1 MMIKEWKKL
10 GLLSLTATMLL
21 GVGAPSVQAQ
31 DLTTDELVNRVI
43 KTSLQSKSVHT
54 KVKFSMTHS
63 DLEEKN
69 TQTVLDGELDASL
82 DLDKMAGKAEF
93 GLAKFPGASKVKLA
107 LLDGYL
113 YGKADG
119 KELDPIDL
127 KSQVPSWKSDLE
139 NLRQVESWNSPQ
151 YKGELAK
158 YFKSVQEDQG
168 YLLQLSETIDGKQFY
183 RDYQQL
189 WDQVKQE
196 ALHQL
201 LLETSNPT
209 IYGDFASFID
219 YVLNEEAFGAFVA
232 RKPKILVQTDKDFRV
247 THVTIDFQFSIDQGM
262 DLFSGLTGIFHVKLE
277 ADLDQ
282 YDQAVSVEK
291 P

>member
-1 MMIKEWKKL
+1 MIKGWKKL
-10 GLLSLTATMLL
+10 GLLSLTATMLW
-21 GVGAPSVQAQ
+21 GVGAPGVQAQ
-31 DLTTDELVNRVI
+31 DITTDELVNRVI

-63 DLEEKN
+63 DLEEKH
-69 TQTVLDGELDASL
+69 TQTVLDGDLDASL

-107 LLDGYL
+107 LVDGYL

-119 KELDPIDL
+119 KDLDPIDL
-127 KSQVPSWKSDLE
+127 QSQVPSWKSDLASM
-139 NLRQVESWNSPQ
+139 RQVETWNSPQ

-168 YLLQLSETIDGKQFY
+168 YLLQLSEDIDGKQLY

-219 YVLNEEAFGAFVA
+219 YVLNEEAFGAFMA

-247 THVTIDFQFSIDQGM
+247 TRVTVDFQFSIDQGM

>member
-1 MMIKEWKKL
+1 MMNKGWKKL
-10 GLLSLTATMLL
+10 GLLSLTATMLW
-21 GVGAPSVQAQ
+21 GGGAPSVQAQ

-82 DLDKMAGKAEF
+82 DLDQMAGKAEF

-107 LLDGYL
+107 LVDGYL

-119 KELDPIDL
+119 KDLEPIDL
-127 KSQVPSWKSDLE
+127 KSQVLSWKSDLE
-139 NLRQVESWNSPQ
+139 SMRQVEDWIRPQ
-151 YKGELAK
+151 DSRELAMYILRVK
-158 YFKSVQEDQG
+158 EDWG
-168 YLLQLSETIDGKQFY
+168 YLLQLSEAIDGKQFY
-183 RDYQQL
+183 RDHQEF

-196 ALHQL
+196 ALHQV
-201 LLETSNPT
+201 LLETSNPS
-209 IYGDFASFID
+209 IYEQNVRLID
-219 YVLNEEAFGAFVA
+219 YILNEEAFGAFMA
-232 RKPKILVQTDKDFRV
+232 REPKILVHTDKDFRV
-247 THVTIDFQFSIDQGM
+247 TSVEVDFQFSIDQGM
-262 DLFSGLTGIFHVKLE
+262 DLLSGLTGIFHVKLE

>member
-1 MMIKEWKKL
+1 MMIKKWKRL
-10 GLLSLTATMLL
+10 GLLSLTATILL
-21 GVGAPSVQAQ
+21 GVGAPGVQAQ

-107 LLDGYL
+107 LVDGYL

-119 KELDPIDL
+119 KELEPIDL

-139 NLRQVESWNSPQ
+139 NLRQVETWNSPQ

-158 YFKSVQEDQG
+158 YIQSVKEDQG
-168 YLLQLSETIDGKQFY
+168 YLLQLSEAIDGKQLY

-196 ALHQL
+196 ALHHL

-209 IYGDFASFID
+209 IYGDFASFYD
-219 YVLNEEAFGAFVA
+219 YVLNEEAFGAFMA

-247 THVTIDFQFSIDQGM
+247 TRVTVDFQFSIDQGM

>member
-1 MMIKEWKKL
+1 MIKGWKKL
-10 GLLSLTATMLL
+10 GLLSLTATILL
-21 GVGAPSVQAQ
+21 GVGAPGVQAQ
-31 DLTTDELVNRVI
+31 DELINRVI

-69 TQTVLDGELDASL
+69 TQTVLDGELDGSF

-107 LLDGYL
+107 LVDGYL

-119 KELDPIDL
+119 KDLEPIDL

-139 NLRQVESWNSPQ
+139 NLRQVETWNSPQ
-151 YKGELAK
+151 YNGELAK
-158 YFKSVQEDQG
+158 YILRVKEDWG
-168 YLLQLSETIDGKQFY
+168 YLLQLSEAIDGKQLY
-183 RDYQQL
+183 RDHQEF

-201 LLETSNPT
+201 LLETSNPN

-219 YVLNEEAFGAFVA
+219 YVLNEEAFGAFMA

-262 DLFSGLTGIFHVKLE
+262 ELFSGLTGIFHVKLE

>member
-1 MMIKEWKKL
+1 MNKGWKKL
-10 GLLSLTATMLL
+10 GLLSLTATMLW
-21 GVGAPSVQAQ
+21 GGGAPSVQAQ

-69 TQTVLDGELDASL
+69 TQTVLDGDLDASL
-82 DLDKMAGKAEF
+82 DLDKMTGKAEF
-93 GLAKFPGASKVKLA
+93 GLAKFPGASKIKLA
-107 LLDGYL
+107 LVDGYL

-119 KELDPIDL
+119 KDLEPIDL

-139 NLRQVESWNSPQ
+139 NLRQVETWNSPQ

-168 YLLQLSETIDGKQFY
+168 YLLQLSETIDGKQLY

-219 YVLNEEAFGAFVA
+219 YVLNEEAFGAFMA

-247 THVTIDFQFSIDQGM
+247 THVTVDFQFSIDQGM
-262 DLFSGLTGIFHVKLE
+262 EIFSGLTGTFHVKLE
-277 ADLDQ
+277 VDLDQ

>member
-10 GLLSLTATMLL
+10 GLLSLTATMLW
-21 GVGAPSVQAQ
+21 GIGAPSVQAQ
-31 DLTTDELVNRVI
+31 DELENRVM

-54 KVKFSMTHS
+54 KIKVSMTHS
-63 DLEEKN
+63 DLEEN
-69 TQTVLDGELDASL
+69 HTQTVLKSEVDASL
-82 DLDKMAGKAEF
+82 DLDKMTGKAVIS
-93 GLAKFPGASKVKLA
+93 LDKFAGASKVKLA
-107 LLDGYL
+107 LVDGYL

-119 KELDPIDL
+119 KDLEPIDL
-127 KSQVPSWKSDLE
+127 KSQVLSWKSDLE
-139 NLRQVESWNSPQ
+139 NLRQVETWIRPQ
-151 YKGELAK
+151 DTWELAK
-158 YFKSVQEDQG
+158 YFKSVKEDWG
-168 YLLQLSETIDGKQFY
+168 YLLLLSEAIDGKQLY
-183 RDYQQL
+183 RDHQEF

-196 ALHQL
+196 LLHQV
-201 LLETSNPT
+201 LLETSNPN

-219 YVLNEEAFGAFVA
+219 YVLNEEAFGAFMA
-232 RKPKILVQTDKDFRV
+232 REPEILVRTDKDFRV

-262 DLFSGLTGIFHVKLE
+262 ELFSGLTGIFHVKLE

>member
-1 MMIKEWKKL
+1 MMNKGWKKL

-31 DLTTDELVNRVI
+31 NLTTDELVNRVI

-107 LLDGYL
+107 LVDGYL

-119 KELDPIDL
+119 KDLEPIDL

-139 NLRQVESWNSPQ
+139 NLRQVETWNSPQ

-158 YFKSVQEDQG
+158 YFKSVKEEQG
-168 YLLQLSETIDGKQFY
+168 YLLQLSETIDGKQLY

-219 YVLNEEAFGAFVA
+219 YVLNEEAFGAFMA

-262 DLFSGLTGIFHVKLE
+262 ELFSGLTGTFHVKLE

>member
-1 MMIKEWKKL
+1 MIKGWKKL
-10 GLLSLTATMLL
+10 GLLSLTATMLW
-21 GVGAPSVQAQ
+21 GVGAPGVQAQ
-31 DLTTDELVNRVI
+31 DITTDELVNRVI

-54 KVKFSMTHS
+54 KLKVSMTHS
-63 DLEEKN
+63 DLEEN
-69 TQTVLDGELDASL
+69 HTQTVLKSELDASF
-82 DLDKMAGKAEF
+82 DLDKMTGKAEVDQF
-93 GLAKFPGASKVKLA
+93 AGINKIKLA
-107 LLDGYL
+107 LVDGYL

-119 KELDPIDL
+119 KDLDPIDL
-127 KSQVPSWKSDLE
+127 QSQVPSWKSDLE
-139 NLRQVESWNSPQ
+139 NLRQVETWNSPQ

-168 YLLQLSETIDGKQFY
+168 YLLQLSEAIDGKQLY

-196 ALHQL
+196 ALHQV

-219 YVLNEEAFGAFVA
+219 YVLNEEAFGAFMA

-247 THVTIDFQFSIDQGM
+247 TRVTVDFQFSIDQGM

>member
-1 MMIKEWKKL
+1 MIKGWKKL
-10 GLLSLTATMLL
+10 GLLSLTATILW
-21 GVGAPSVQAQ
+21 GGGAPSVQAQ

-69 TQTVLDGELDASL
+69 TQTVLDGDLDASL
-82 DLDKMAGKAEF
+82 DLDKMTGKAEF
-93 GLAKFPGASKVKLA
+93 GLAKFPGASKIKLA
-107 LLDGYL
+107 LVDGYL

-119 KELDPIDL
+119 KDLDPIDL
-127 KSQVPSWKSDLE
+127 QSQVPSWKSDLE
-139 NLRQVESWNSPQ
+139 NLRQVETWNSPQ

-168 YLLQLSETIDGKQFY
+168 YLLQLSEAIDGKQLY

-196 ALHQL
+196 ALHQV

-219 YVLNEEAFGAFVA
+219 YVLNEEAFGAFMA

-247 THVTIDFQFSIDQGM
+247 TRVTVDFQFSIDQGM

>member
-1 MMIKEWKKL
+1 
-10 GLLSLTATMLL
+10 MLL
-21 GVGAPSVQAQ
+21 GIGAPSVQAQ

-107 LLDGYL
+107 LVDGYL

-119 KELDPIDL
+119 KDLEPIDL

-139 NLRQVESWNSPQ
+139 NLRQVETWNSPQ

-158 YFKSVQEDQG
+158 YIQSVKEDQG
-168 YLLQLSETIDGKQFY
+168 YLLQLSETIDGKQLY
-183 RDYQQL
+183 RDYQEL

-201 LLETSNPT
+201 LLETSNPN

-219 YVLNEEAFGAFVA
+219 YVLNEEAFGAFMA

-247 THVTIDFQFSIDQGM
+247 THVTVDFQFSIDQGM
-262 DLFSGLTGIFHVKLE
+262 EIFSGLTGVFHVKLE

>member
-1 MMIKEWKKL
+1 
-10 GLLSLTATMLL
+10 MLW
-21 GVGAPSVQAQ
+21 GVGAPGVQAQ
-31 DLTTDELVNRVI
+31 DELINRVI

-54 KVKFSMTHS
+54 KLKVSMTHS
-63 DLEEKN
+63 DLEEN
-69 TQTVLDGELDASL
+69 HTQTVLKSEVDASL
-82 DLDKMAGKAEF
+82 DLDKMVGKAEVAQF
-93 GLAKFPGASKVKLA
+93 AGTNKIKLA
-107 LLDGYL
+107 LVDGYL

-119 KELDPIDL
+119 KELERIDL

-139 NLRQVESWNSPQ
+139 SMRQVENWIRPQ
-151 YKGELAK
+151 DSGELAK
-158 YFKSVQEDQG
+158 YILRVKEDWG
-168 YLLQLSETIDGKQFY
+168 YLLQLSEAIDGKQLY
-183 RDYQQL
+183 RDHQEF

-196 ALHQL
+196 ILHQV

-209 IYGDFASFID
+209 IYDQNVRLID
-219 YVLNEEAFGAFVA
+219 YILNEEAFGAFMA
-232 RKPKILVQTDKDFRV
+232 REPEILVQTDKDFRV
-247 THVTIDFQFSIDQGM
+247 TRVTVDFQFSIDQEM

>member
-1 MMIKEWKKL
+1 MIKGWKKL
-10 GLLSLTATMLL
+10 GLLSLTATILL
-21 GVGAPSVQAQ
+21 GVGAPGVQAQ
-31 DLTTDELVNRVI
+31 DELINRVI

-107 LLDGYL
+107 LVDGYL

-119 KELDPIDL
+119 KELERIDL

-139 NLRQVESWNSPQ
+139 SMRQVENWIRPQ
-151 YKGELAK
+151 DSGELAK
-158 YFKSVQEDQG
+158 YILRVKEDWG
-168 YLLQLSETIDGKQFY
+168 YLLQLSEAIDGKQLY

-201 LLETSNPT
+201 LLETSNPN

-219 YVLNEEAFGAFVA
+219 YVLNEEAFGAFMA

-262 DLFSGLTGIFHVKLE
+262 ELFSGLTGIFHVKLE

>member
-1 MMIKEWKKL
+1 MIKGWKKL
-10 GLLSLTATMLL
+10 GLLSLTATILL
-21 GVGAPSVQAQ
+21 GVGAPGVQAQ
-31 DLTTDELVNRVI
+31 DEQLNRVI

-54 KVKFSMTHS
+54 KLKVSMTHS

-82 DLDKMAGKAEF
+82 DLDQMAGKAEF

-127 KSQVPSWKSDLE
+127 KSQVLSWKSDLE
-139 NLRQVESWNSPQ
+139 SMRQVEDWIRPQ
-151 YKGELAK
+151 DSRELAMYILRVK
-158 YFKSVQEDQG
+158 EDWG
-168 YLLQLSETIDGKQFY
+168 YLLLLSEAIDGKQLY
-183 RDYQQL
+183 RDHQEF
-189 WDQVKQE
+189 WDQVKQVI
-196 ALHQL
+196 LHQV
-201 LLETSNPT
+201 LLETSNPS
-209 IYGDFASFID
+209 IYDQNARLID
-219 YVLNEEAFGAFVA
+219 YILNEEAFGAFMA
-232 RKPKILVQTDKDFRV
+232 RKPEILVHTDKDFRV
-247 THVTIDFQFSIDQGM
+247 THVTVDFQFSIDQEM
-262 DLFSGLTGIFHVKLE
+262 ELFSGLTGIFHVKLE

>member
-1 MMIKEWKKL
+1 MIKGWKKL
-10 GLLSLTATMLL
+10 GLLSLTATILL
-21 GVGAPSVQAQ
+21 GVGAPGVQAQ
-31 DLTTDELVNRVI
+31 DEQLNRVI

-54 KVKFSMTHS
+54 KLKVSMTHS

-82 DLDKMAGKAEF
+82 DLDKMAGEAEF

-119 KELDPIDL
+119 KELERIDL
-127 KSQVPSWKSDLE
+127 KSQVLSWKSDLE
-139 NLRQVESWNSPQ
+139 SMRQVEDWIRPQ
-151 YKGELAK
+151 DSRELAMYILRVK
-158 YFKSVQEDQG
+158 EDWG
-168 YLLQLSETIDGKQFY
+168 YLLQLSEAIDGKQFY

-189 WDQVKQE
+189 WDQIKQE

-201 LLETSNPT
+201 LLETSNPN

-219 YVLNEEAFGAFVA
+219 YVLNEEAFGAFMA

-247 THVTIDFQFSIDQGM
+247 TRVTIDFQFSIDQGM
-262 DLFSGLTGIFHVKLE
+262 EIFSGLTGIFHVKLE

>member
-1 MMIKEWKKL
+1 MIKGWKKL
-10 GLLSLTATMLL
+10 GLLSLTATILL
-21 GVGAPSVQAQ
+21 GVGAPGVQAQ
-31 DLTTDELVNRVI
+31 DEQLNRVI

-54 KVKFSMTHS
+54 KLKFSMTHS
-63 DLEEKN
+63 DLEEN
-69 TQTVLDGELDASL
+69 HTQTVLKGELDASL
-82 DLDKMAGKAEF
+82 DLDKMTGKAVIS
-93 GLAKFPGASKVKLA
+93 LDKFAGASKIKLA

-119 KELDPIDL
+119 KELEPIDL
-127 KSQVPSWKSDLE
+127 KSQVLSWKSDLE
-139 NLRQVESWNSPQ
+139 SMRQVEDWIRPQ
-151 YKGELAK
+151 DSRELAMYILRVK
-158 YFKSVQEDQG
+158 EDWG
-168 YLLQLSETIDGKQFY
+168 YLLQLSEAIDGKQFY
-183 RDYQQL
+183 RDHQEF

-196 ALHQL
+196 ILHQV

-209 IYGDFASFID
+209 IYDQNARLID
-219 YVLNEEAFGAFVA
+219 YILNEEAFGAFMA

>member
-1 MMIKEWKKL
+1 MKKEWKKL
-10 GLLSLTATMLL
+10 GLLSLTATMLW

-31 DLTTDELVNRVI
+31 DLSTDELVNRVI

-139 NLRQVESWNSPQ
+139 NLRQVETWNSPQ

-168 YLLQLSETIDGKQFY
+168 YLLQLSETIDGKQLY

-219 YVLNEEAFGAFVA
+219 YVLNEEAFGAFMA

-247 THVTIDFQFSIDQGM
+247 THVTVDFQFSIDQGM
-262 DLFSGLTGIFHVKLE
+262 EIFSGLTGTFHVKLE
-277 ADLDQ
+277 VDLDQ

>member
-1 MMIKEWKKL
+1 MKKEWKKL
-10 GLLSLTATMLL
+10 GLLSLTATMLW
-21 GVGAPSVQAQ
+21 GVGAPGVQAQ
-31 DLTTDELVNRVI
+31 DELINRVI

-54 KVKFSMTHS
+54 KLKVSMTHS
-63 DLEEKN
+63 DLQEN
-69 TQTVLDGELDASL
+69 HTQTVLKSEVDASL
-82 DLDKMAGKAEF
+82 DLDKMVGKAEF

-119 KELDPIDL
+119 KELERIDL

-139 NLRQVESWNSPQ
+139 SMRQVENWIRPQ
-151 YKGELAK
+151 DSGELAK
-158 YFKSVQEDQG
+158 YILRVKEDWG
-168 YLLQLSETIDGKQFY
+168 YLLQLSEAIDGKQLY
-183 RDYQQL
+183 RDHQEF

-196 ALHQL
+196 ILHQV

-209 IYGDFASFID
+209 IYDQNVRLID
-219 YVLNEEAFGAFVA
+219 YILNEEAFGAFMA
-232 RKPKILVQTDKDFRV
+232 REPEILVQTDKDFRV
-247 THVTIDFQFSIDQGM
+247 TRVTVDFQFSIDQEM

>member
-1 MMIKEWKKL
+1 MMNKGWKKL
-10 GLLSLTATMLL
+10 GLLSLTATMLW
-21 GVGAPSVQAQ
+21 GGGAPSVQAQ
-31 DLTTDELVNRVI
+31 DLTTDELINRVI

-54 KVKFSMTHS
+54 KLKVSMTHS
-63 DLEEKN
+63 DLQEN
-69 TQTVLDGELDASL
+69 HTQTVLKSEVDASL
-82 DLDKMAGKAEF
+82 DLDKMVGKAEVAQF
-93 GLAKFPGASKVKLA
+93 AGTNKIKLA
-107 LLDGYL
+107 LVDGYL

-119 KELDPIDL
+119 KELERIDL

-139 NLRQVESWNSPQ
+139 SMRQVENWIRPQ
-151 YKGELAK
+151 DSGELAK
-158 YFKSVQEDQG
+158 YILRVKEDWG
-168 YLLQLSETIDGKQFY
+168 YLLQLSEAIDGKQLY
-183 RDYQQL
+183 RDHQEF

-196 ALHQL
+196 ILHQV

-209 IYGDFASFID
+209 IYDQNVRLID
-219 YVLNEEAFGAFVA
+219 YILNEEAFGAFMA
-232 RKPKILVQTDKDFRV
+232 REPEILVQTDKDFRV
-247 THVTIDFQFSIDQGM
+247 TRVTVDFQFSIDQEM

>member
-1 MMIKEWKKL
+1 MIKGWKKL
-10 GLLSLTATMLL
+10 GLLSLTATILL
-21 GVGAPSVQAQ
+21 GVGAPGVQAQ
-31 DLTTDELVNRVI
+31 DELINRVI

-63 DLEEKN
+63 NLEEKN

-107 LLDGYL
+107 LVDGYL

-119 KELDPIDL
+119 KELEPIDL

-139 NLRQVESWNSPQ
+139 NLRQVETWNSPQ

-168 YLLQLSETIDGKQFY
+168 YLLQLSETIDGKQLY

-219 YVLNEEAFGAFVA
+219 YVLNEEAFGAFMA

-247 THVTIDFQFSIDQGM
+247 THVTVDFQFSIDQGM
-262 DLFSGLTGIFHVKLE
+262 EIFSGLTGTFHVKLE
-277 ADLDQ
+277 VDLDQ

>member
-1 MMIKEWKKL
+1 MIKGWKKL
-10 GLLSLTATMLL
+10 GLLSLTATILL
-21 GVGAPSVQAQ
+21 GVGAPGVQAQ
-31 DLTTDELVNRVI
+31 DELINRVI

-54 KVKFSMTHS
+54 KIKVSMTHS

-107 LLDGYL
+107 LVDGYL

-119 KELDPIDL
+119 KELERIDL

-139 NLRQVESWNSPQ
+139 SMRQVENWIRPQ
-151 YKGELAK
+151 DSGELAK
-158 YFKSVQEDQG
+158 YILRVKEDWG
-168 YLLQLSETIDGKQFY
+168 YLLQLSEAIDGKQLY

-189 WDQVKQE
+189 WDQIKQE

-201 LLETSNPT
+201 LLETSNPN

-219 YVLNEEAFGAFVA
+219 YVLNEEAFGAFMA

-262 DLFSGLTGIFHVKLE
+262 ELFSGLTGTFHVKLE